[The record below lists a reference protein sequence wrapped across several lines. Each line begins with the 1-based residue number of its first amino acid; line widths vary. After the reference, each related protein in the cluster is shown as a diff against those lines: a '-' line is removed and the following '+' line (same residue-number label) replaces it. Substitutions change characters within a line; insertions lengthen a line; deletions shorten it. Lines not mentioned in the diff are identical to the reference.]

1 MTTTEHTPE
10 LVVSVDGGDT
20 ISIIRNGQQ
29 VGTFD
34 RAKLETAWLLRLE
47 HTHPPALAG
56 VLRRDHGFLDSIV
69 YAKAAD
75 VLVRA
80 GVTI

>member
-1 MTTTEHTPE
+1 MGITDQRSPD
-10 LVVSVDGGDT
+10 LVVVVDGGDT
-20 ISIIRNGQQ
+20 LTVVCNGQASSYE
-29 VGTFD
+29 

-47 HTHPPALAG
+47 HTNPMTLAAAL
-56 VLRRDHGFLDSIV
+56 RIEHGFSDAIR

-80 GVTI
+80 GVNI